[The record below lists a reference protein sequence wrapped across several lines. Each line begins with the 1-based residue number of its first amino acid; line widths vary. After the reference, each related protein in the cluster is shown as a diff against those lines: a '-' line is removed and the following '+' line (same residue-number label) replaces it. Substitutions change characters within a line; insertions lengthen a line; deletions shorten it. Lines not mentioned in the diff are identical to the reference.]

1 MHLLGAL
8 TGADSEELIGALRN
22 KKGKRVRVL
31 VLVAFCV
38 IIFFAAYYQFDKLY
52 FDDIDK
58 IIAGS
63 SSTQTN
69 RTINDVK
76 DLFGRPVVMMQMLR
90 AARATKQLTL
100 VGGTRASPSAWGSYD
115 PAPFDAQFGAVQTT
129 FGGTYRSVTPQ
140 SVYMGLDWTSTGL
153 YTAVTR
159 SKKTAAGGAGPGA
172 EATTR
177 TGLHVQSTDP
187 SSQELVS
194 NDPLRS
200 GARVTS
206 MPMIRSG
213 TITNT
218 GVQGRE
224 VTGVLVRDETRAV
237 DGSSSYD
244 PRERPW
250 YVKQGKKDEAKL
262 AAAVARGGVASVYAP
277 EEKTWTWTEPYI
289 FSDGSSS
296 GLVGITLTDG
306 FIFTVKADEKRA
318 EAAWKEYRAAT
329 ELSGTGPVGTV
340 FGGKNRIDVRH
351 NTTTRFGA
359 FAIDLT
365 MDVIEKR
372 LADSITLYDTKAGDN
387 TTTTDD
393 QNNINAAKT
402 AATAATAVAAAAAAA
417 ADPGNT
423 ALATAAAVAAKSAA
437 DARVAKVASTASSS
451 AYNSGISS
459 TEDDIR
465 SLPAAPGYKLGIVF
479 IIDRNGF
486 MIASSEASSEIA
498 RTNDC
503 GKVVRVSASNASVVG
518 VTTAFIWEEINKKNA
533 LGNLRMTE
541 SNNGMRSIS
550 FKSNKVP
557 FQLDAEKSNVIADA
571 GQVFKVTVA
580 PLDLDNGISWYTVV
594 ALRENMFTGDFRADS
609 NVALLT
615 ICVIIGVVT
624 LASSPALGLLATVG
638 AKKDLVEAQEELSS
652 RLNEVFKLKPD
663 SEEFFQIFL
672 RLLMSSVLAANL
684 AQRLANKDEM
694 QPSNLLKQVRVMFH
708 QQKKEAR
715 ALFNRLDEDGS
726 GSVSRR
732 EFCAVATQLGF
743 SGSQG
748 ELDNMFD
755 AFDRDGNG
763 QLTYAELLGEEEDGM
778 TRTESHSNWM
788 WTGGEGKTG
797 GKAGKGADGGDGGA
811 GGGEEDAGSDN
822 SSVMSEEEEDKGD
835 DAGEETV
842 ATWHERQR
850 ALGYIIDTYAGR
862 NLLDM
867 LRYQRQKSYF
877 RKRFYLVH
885 TSRAYSLCLAM
896 IFACFLLVAVFEA
909 PGGRYGMRPRYN
921 NTENCPDMPTYVY
934 ICVYMCRGYIILHSQ
949 ERELSRRA

>member
-22 KKGKRVRVL
+22 KKGKRVRLL

-38 IIFFAAYYQFDKLY
+38 IIFGSAYYQVDKSY
-52 FDDIDK
+52 FDDIDN

-69 RTINDVK
+69 RTINEVK
-76 DLFGRPVVMMQMLR
+76 DLFGRPVLMMQMLR
-90 AARATKQLTL
+90 AARATQQLTL
-100 VGGTRASPSAWGSYD
+100 IDGTRASPSAWGSYD
-115 PAPFDAQFGAVQTT
+115 PAPFDAQFGAVQST
-129 FGGTYRSVTPQ
+129 FGGTYGSVAPQ
-140 SVYMGLDWTSTGL
+140 SVYVGLDWTSTGL

-159 SKKTAAGGAGPGA
+159 SKKTAAGAGPGA
-172 EATTR
+172 DAAMR

-194 NDPLRS
+194 NGPLRS

-206 MPMIRSG
+206 MPMIHSG

-218 GVQGRE
+218 GVQGGE

-237 DGSSSYD
+237 DGNSSYD
-244 PRERPW
+244 PRVRPW
-250 YVKQGKKDEAKL
+250 YVAQEKKDEAKL
-262 AAAVARGGVASVYAP
+262 AAAVARGGVVSVYTA

-318 EAAWKEYRAAT
+318 EAAWKEYQAAT
-329 ELSGTGPVGTV
+329 DSSGVGKNRTV

-359 FAIDLT
+359 FAVDLT

-387 TTTTDD
+387 TSTAGG
-393 QNNINAAKT
+393 NNINAAK
-402 AATAATAVAAAAAAA
+402 AAAAA
-417 ADPGNT
+417 ADPGKS
-423 ALATAAAVAAKSAA
+423 ALATAAA
-437 DARVAKVASTASSS
+437 ST
-451 AYNSGISS
+451 
-459 TEDDIR
+459 
-465 SLPAAPGYKLGIVF
+465 GYKLGIVF

-486 MIASSEASSEIA
+486 MIASSEISSETA

-518 VTTAFIWEEINKKNA
+518 VTTAFIWEEIKKKNA
-533 LGNLRMTE
+533 LGDL

-557 FQLDAEKSNVIADA
+557 FQLDAEKSNVIADS

-580 PLDLDNGISWYTVV
+580 PLELDNGISWYTVV

-615 ICVIIGVVT
+615 ICVIIGVVA
-624 LASSPALGLLATVG
+624 LASSPALGLLAAVG

-672 RLLMSSVLAANL
+672 RLLMPSVLAANL

-708 QQKKEAR
+708 QQKNEAR
-715 ALFNRLDEDGS
+715 ALFNRMDEDGS

-743 SGSQG
+743 NGSQG

-763 QLTYAELLGEEEDGM
+763 QLTYAELLGEEDGM
-778 TRTESHSNWM
+778 TRTETGSNWM

-797 GKAGKGADGGDGGA
+797 GKTGKGSDGGA
-811 GGGEEDAGSDN
+811 GVDEEDAGSDN
-822 SSVMSEEEEDKGD
+822 SSVMSEEDEDSED

-877 RKRFYLVH
+877 RKKFYLIH
-885 TSRAYSLCLAM
+885 TSRTYSLCLAV

-909 PGGRYGMRPRYN
+909 PGGRYGMRPKYN
-921 NTENCPDMPTYVY
+921 NTDNCPDMPKYVC
-934 ICVYMCRGYIILHSQ
+934 I
-949 ERELSRRA
+949 